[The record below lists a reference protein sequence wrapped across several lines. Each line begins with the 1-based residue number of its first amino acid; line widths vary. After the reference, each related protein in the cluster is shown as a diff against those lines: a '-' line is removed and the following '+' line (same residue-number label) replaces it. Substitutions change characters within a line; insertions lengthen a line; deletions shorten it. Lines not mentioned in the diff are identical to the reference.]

1 MKVLVLTGPE
11 SSGKSWL
18 AEQLQARFGGRV
30 VGEYV
35 RHFIDEQ
42 RRDTCYADIPAIA
55 RGQLAWEDAARAER
69 PALLIL
75 DTHLLSNILWSRI
88 LFGACPDW
96 LEPALLRRRYD
107 LHLLLSPEGVAWS
120 ADGQRCQPEL
130 AQRQAIELELE
141 NDLRELHFGAWEG
154 RSAAALMDGHSEALG
169 RFWADPYAFTPPG
182 GEPLSEFEAR
192 VLAAQRR
199 LRQRHAGRRV
209 LLVTHGGVIRL
220 LLACARGLPRE
231 RLLQVDVGHGALF
244 GLRAGEGDDRWHECR
259 EGE

>member
-130 AQRQAIELELE
+130 AQRQAFDRLALALPMHAELTQ
-141 NDLRELHFGAWEG
+141 LRLDGQGTLHVG
-154 RSAAALMDGHSEALG
+154 RLVEEIAQAFRRSLG
-169 RFWADPYAFTPPG
+169 QT
-182 GEPLSEFEAR
+182 LH
-192 VLAAQRR
+192 LA
-199 LRQRHAGRRV
+199 
-209 LLVTHGGVIRL
+209 
-220 LLACARGLPRE
+220 
-231 RLLQVDVGHGALF
+231 
-244 GLRAGEGDDRWHECR
+244 
-259 EGE
+259 

>member
-88 LFGACPDW
+88 LFGDCPDW

-130 AQRQAIELELE
+130 AQRQAFHRECQAWLERHRQPYRAIAG
-141 NDLRELHFGAWEG
+141 DGAA
-154 RSAAALMDGHSEALG
+154 RRRQAFAAGQG
-169 RFWADPYAFTPPG
+169 
-182 GEPLSEFEAR
+182 
-192 VLAAQRR
+192 
-199 LRQRHAGRRV
+199 
-209 LLVTHGGVIRL
+209 
-220 LLACARGLPRE
+220 
-231 RLLQVDVGHGALF
+231 LLQDG
-244 GLRAGEGDDRWHECR
+244 
-259 EGE
+259 

>member
-88 LFGACPDW
+88 LFGDCRTGSNPPCCGGATTCTCCSRRKAWPGAPTASAASRNWRSARPSTANAKPGWSGIGSPTAPSPATGPSAGARLSPQCKDCSRTA
-96 LEPALLRRRYD
+96 EGPALSRQRYTASTVRPLAQSVSRRRRGK
-107 LHLLLSPEGVAWS
+107 LS
-120 ADGQRCQPEL
+120 
-130 AQRQAIELELE
+130 
-141 NDLRELHFGAWEG
+141 
-154 RSAAALMDGHSEALG
+154 
-169 RFWADPYAFTPPG
+169 
-182 GEPLSEFEAR
+182 
-192 VLAAQRR
+192 RR
-199 LRQRHAGRRV
+199 
-209 LLVTHGGVIRL
+209 
-220 LLACARGLPRE
+220 
-231 RLLQVDVGHGALF
+231 
-244 GLRAGEGDDRWHECR
+244 
-259 EGE
+259 

>member
-96 LEPALLRRRYD
+96 LEPALPRRRYD
-107 LHLLLSPEGVAWS
+107 LHLLLSPDRRRPALPAGTGAAPGIPSRMPCLAGAAS
-120 ADGQRCQPEL
+120 AALPRHRRRLGRAP
-130 AQRQAIELELE
+130 APGFR
-141 NDLRELHFGAWEG
+141 
-154 RSAAALMDGHSEALG
+154 RSARAAPGRLTGRPCHAADTPPARSGPWRRAFRDGTAESCLGAETAPGASPAGFAPWLAGLLLHGCNTVRQVPPALTAKSLMDKESAK
-169 RFWADPYAFTPPG
+169 P
-182 GEPLSEFEAR
+182 AR
-192 VLAAQRR
+192 PMLAPCQR
-199 LRQRHAGRRV
+199 
-209 LLVTHGGVIRL
+209 
-220 LLACARGLPRE
+220 
-231 RLLQVDVGHGALF
+231 
-244 GLRAGEGDDRWHECR
+244 
-259 EGE
+259 

>member
-88 LFGACPDW
+88 LFGDCPDW
-96 LEPALLRRRYD
+96 LEPALLPPATGPSAGARLSPQCKGCSGTADGPALSRRRYT
-107 LHLLLSPEGVAWS
+107 AS
-120 ADGQRCQPEL
+120 AVRAL
-130 AQRQAIELELE
+130 AQSVSR
-141 NDLRELHFGAWEG
+141 RRRGK
-154 RSAAALMDGHSEALG
+154 
-169 RFWADPYAFTPPG
+169 
-182 GEPLSEFEAR
+182 LS
-192 VLAAQRR
+192 RR
-199 LRQRHAGRRV
+199 
-209 LLVTHGGVIRL
+209 
-220 LLACARGLPRE
+220 
-231 RLLQVDVGHGALF
+231 
-244 GLRAGEGDDRWHECR
+244 
-259 EGE
+259 

>member
-88 LFGACPDW
+88 LFGDCPDW

-120 ADGQRCQPEL
+120 ADGQQ
-130 AQRQAIELELE
+130 I
-141 NDLRELHFGAWEG
+141 G
-154 RSAAALMDGHSEALG
+154 RAH
-169 RFWADPYAFTPPG
+169 
-182 GEPLSEFEAR
+182 
-192 VLAAQRR
+192 V
-199 LRQRHAGRRV
+199 
-209 LLVTHGGVIRL
+209 
-220 LLACARGLPRE
+220 
-231 RLLQVDVGHGALF
+231 
-244 GLRAGEGDDRWHECR
+244 
-259 EGE
+259 

>member
-88 LFGACPDW
+88 LFGDCPNW

-130 AQRQAIELELE
+130 AQRQAFH
-141 NDLRELHFGAWEG
+141 RECQAWLSAIGSPTAPSPATGPSAGARLSPQCKG
-154 RSAAALMDGHSEALG
+154 CSGTADGPALSRRRYTASAVRALAQSVSRRRRGK
-169 RFWADPYAFTPPG
+169 
-182 GEPLSEFEAR
+182 LS
-192 VLAAQRR
+192 RR
-199 LRQRHAGRRV
+199 
-209 LLVTHGGVIRL
+209 
-220 LLACARGLPRE
+220 
-231 RLLQVDVGHGALF
+231 
-244 GLRAGEGDDRWHECR
+244 
-259 EGE
+259 

>member
-88 LFGACPDW
+88 LFGDCPDW

-107 LHLLLSPEGVAWS
+107 LHLLLSPQGVDWV
-120 ADGQRCQPEL
+120 ADGQRSQPDINDRQRFFDDSL
-130 AQRQAIELELE
+130 AWLKRHNQPHQILEGNWPQRQ
-141 NDLRELHFGAWEG
+141 
-154 RSAAALMDGHSEALG
+154 
-169 RFWADPYAFTPPG
+169 
-182 GEPLSEFEAR
+182 
-192 VLAAQRR
+192 
-199 LRQRHAGRRV
+199 
-209 LLVTHGGVIRL
+209 
-220 LLACARGLPRE
+220 LLALQAVAT
-231 RLLQVDVGHGALF
+231 LLDSDTPACPT
-244 GLRAGEGDDRWHECR
+244 EC
-259 EGE
+259 